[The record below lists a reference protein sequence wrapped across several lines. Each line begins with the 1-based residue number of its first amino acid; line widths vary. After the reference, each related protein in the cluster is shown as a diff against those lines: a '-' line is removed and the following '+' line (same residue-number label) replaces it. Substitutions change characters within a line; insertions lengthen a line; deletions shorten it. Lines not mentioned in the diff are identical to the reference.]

1 MIFFL
6 VIYSFFINDTYII
19 AIPFQNIKRIC
30 SERYI
35 LDITI
40 ELMHVKSVEIIL
52 DRNDFAQPICSSG
65 DFYNSILLL

>member
-1 MIFFL
+1 MTFFL

-19 AIPFQNIKRIC
+19 AIPFQ
-30 SERYI
+30 
-35 LDITI
+35 

>member
-1 MIFFL
+1 MTLI
-6 VIYSFFINDTYII
+6 TYII

-40 ELMHVKSVEIIL
+40 ELMHACEI
-52 DRNDFAQPICSSG
+52 S
-65 DFYNSILLL
+65 